1 MVQPSMSMLATM
13 PALLCRRRARKGAL
27 GALLGISLIA
37 VLSGITG
44 AMSPAAYGKSA
55 KEVFAEVSSGIVVVV
70 PMNLSGSKV
79 ALGSGVVVSKSHV
92 ATNCHVISGARQIA
106 VRQAA
111 DAHARVTHR
120 MMAKLTAQYPERD
133 LCLLFVAGLSNSP
146 ALVPVPLGSAR
157 DASIGDEV
165 YAIGAVQGLDLSLSR
180 GIVSRL
186 RSSDG
191 KNTAPVIQ
199 TDAAVLSGFSGGGLF
214 DRQGKLIGIMT
225 FKPSSSGAGGL
236 SRAIPVEWVN
246 ELTQTVEAPE
256 TRLAELRVLYN
267 DSLESRTREVGA
279 LRDRSKELVA
289 EIASAGLRIRLAQRD
304 IDERDVRLRD
314 LGARASMAEEVL
326 SAEQIVS
333 RQAREQVSLLNL
345 QIAALRQQLAR
356 IEAALEVSE
365 REAKEKG
372 IQIVNLSQRLNA
384 ALASKVQELASF
396 RSEFFGRLRKA
407 LGNRSDVRI
416 VGDRFVFQ
424 SEVLFPSGE
433 ATLQPGGRDQVD
445 KLAHTIKELSDKIP
459 TDINWV
465 LRVDGHTD
473 RIPISTPAYP
483 SNWELSTGRAAAVV
497 RYLIEQ
503 GVPAGRLAATGF
515 GEFQPIDPGNTIA
528 AFRRNRRIEFKLTQ
542 R

>member
-1 MVQPSMSMLATM
+1 MAVGRTRQHSGADIWPGFVDALA
-13 PALLCRRRARKGAL
+13 
-27 GALLGISLIA
+27 A
-37 VLSGITG
+37 VLIIVIFLL
-44 AMSPAAYGKSA
+44 M
-55 KEVFAEVSSGIVVVV
+55 VFTLAQYFLSEL
-70 PMNLSGSKV
+70 LSGRDRALDRLNQQV
-79 ALGSGVVVSKSHV
+79 AQLTEMLSLEQAEKSELKNSLSRLTLQLG
-92 ATNCHVISGARQIA
+92 T
-106 VRQAA
+106 
-111 DAHARVTHR
+111 
-120 MMAKLTAQYPERD
+120 LTAERDRLSSQLAVLLPERD
-133 LCLLFVAGLSNSP
+133 MLTNRVA
-146 ALVPVPLGSAR
+146 ALTSER
-157 DASIGDEV
+157 DALKAASTKSAAELEDA
-165 YAIGAVQGLDLSLSR
+165 YKTIGADREKIEIQ
-180 GIVSRL
+180 L
-186 RSSDG
+186 RSIASLERDI
-191 KNTAPVIQ
+191 AALREVR
-199 TDAAVLSGFSGGGLF
+199 DALEKKVAALDDSL
-214 DRQGKLIGIMT
+214 Q
-225 FKPSSSGAGGL
+225 AQ
-236 SRAIPVEWVN
+236 SREVAALDDSLQAQSREVAA
-246 ELTQTVEAPE
+246 LK
-256 TRLAELRVLYN
+256 

-289 EIASAGLRIRLAQRD
+289 EIASAEERTRLAQRD

-424 SEVLFPSGE
+424 SEVLFPSGA
-433 ATLQPGGRDQVD
+433 ATLQPGGRNQIN
-445 KLAHTIKELSDKIP
+445 KLAQTIKELSDKIP

-483 SNWELSTGRAAAVV
+483 SNWELSTGRAVAVV
-497 RYLIEQ
+497 KYLIER

>member
-1 MVQPSMSMLATM
+1 M
-13 PALLCRRRARKGAL
+13 ARSS
-27 GALLGISLIA
+27 GISLIA

-70 PMNLSGSKV
+70 PMNLSGSEV

-146 ALVPVPLGSAR
+146 AL
-157 DASIGDEV
+157 
-165 YAIGAVQGLDLSLSR
+165 
-180 GIVSRL
+180 
-186 RSSDG
+186 
-191 KNTAPVIQ
+191 
-199 TDAAVLSGFSGGGLF
+199 
-214 DRQGKLIGIMT
+214 
-225 FKPSSSGAGGL
+225 SGAGGL

-267 DSLESRTREVGA
+267 Q
-279 LRDRSKELVA
+279 
-289 EIASAGLRIRLAQRD
+289 AGEA
-304 IDERDVRLRD
+304 
-314 LGARASMAEEVL
+314 L
-326 SAEQIVS
+326 SAEQTIT
-333 RQAREQVSLLNL
+333 RRAREQLRLRNL
-345 QIAALRQQLAR
+345 QIAALHRRHQQLAR
-356 IEAALEVSE
+356 IETALEVAE
-365 REAKEKG
+365 REAGENG

-384 ALASKVQELASF
+384 ALAGKVQELASF
-396 RSEFFGRLRKA
+396 RSEFFGRLRQA

-424 SEVLFPSGE
+424 SEVLFPSGA
-433 ATLQPGGRDQVD
+433 ATLQPGGRDQID
-445 KLAHTIKELSDKIP
+445 KLAQAIKELSDKIP

-473 RIPISTPAYP
+473 RIPISTLAYP

-497 RYLIEQ
+497 KYLIEQ
-503 GVPAGRLAATGF
+503 GVPAARLAATGF

-528 AFRRNRRIEFKLTQ
+528 AFRRNRRIEFKLTL

>member
-1 MVQPSMSMLATM
+1 MAVGRTRQHSGADIWPGFVDALA
-13 PALLCRRRARKGAL
+13 
-27 GALLGISLIA
+27 A
-37 VLSGITG
+37 VLIIVIFLL
-44 AMSPAAYGKSA
+44 M
-55 KEVFAEVSSGIVVVV
+55 VFTLAQYFLSEI
-70 PMNLSGSKV
+70 LSGRDRALDRLNQQV
-79 ALGSGVVVSKSHV
+79 AQLTEMLSLEQAETSELKNSLSRLTLQLG
-92 ATNCHVISGARQIA
+92 T
-106 VRQAA
+106 
-111 DAHARVTHR
+111 
-120 MMAKLTAQYPERD
+120 LTAERDRLTLQLGTLTAERDRLSSQLAVLLPERD
-133 LCLLFVAGLSNSP
+133 MLTNRVA
-146 ALVPVPLGSAR
+146 ALTSER
-157 DASIGDEV
+157 DALKVASTRSAAELEDAYKTISADREK
-165 YAIGAVQGLDLSLSR
+165 IELQ
-180 GIVSRL
+180 L
-186 RSSDG
+186 RSIASIERDI
-191 KNTAPVIQ
+191 AALREVR
-199 TDAAVLSGFSGGGLF
+199 DALEKKVAALDDSL
-214 DRQGKLIGIMT
+214 Q
-225 FKPSSSGAGGL
+225 AQ
-236 SRAIPVEWVN
+236 SREVAA
-246 ELTQTVEAPE
+246 LK
-256 TRLAELRVLYN
+256 

-289 EIASAGLRIRLAQRD
+289 EIASAEERTRLAQRD

-314 LGARASMAEEVL
+314 LGARASMAEEAL

-372 IQIVNLSQRLNA
+372 VQIVNLSQRLNA

-424 SEVLFPSGE
+424 SEVLFPSGA
-433 ATLQPGGRDQVD
+433 ATLQPGGRNQID
-445 KLAHTIKELSDKIP
+445 KLAQTIKELSVKIP

-483 SNWELSTGRAAAVV
+483 SNWELSTGRAVAVV
-497 RYLIEQ
+497 KYLIKR

-515 GEFQPIDPGNTIA
+515 GEFQPIDLGNTIA

>member
-1 MVQPSMSMLATM
+1 MAVGRTRQHSGADIWPGFVDALA
-13 PALLCRRRARKGAL
+13 
-27 GALLGISLIA
+27 A
-37 VLSGITG
+37 VLIIVIFLL
-44 AMSPAAYGKSA
+44 M
-55 KEVFAEVSSGIVVVV
+55 VFTLAQYFLSEI
-70 PMNLSGSKV
+70 LSGRDRALDRLNQQV
-79 ALGSGVVVSKSHV
+79 AQLTEMLSLEQAEKSELKNSLFRLTLQLG
-92 ATNCHVISGARQIA
+92 T
-106 VRQAA
+106 
-111 DAHARVTHR
+111 
-120 MMAKLTAQYPERD
+120 LTAERDRLSSQLAILLPERD
-133 LCLLFVAGLSNSP
+133 TLTNRVA
-146 ALVPVPLGSAR
+146 ALTSER
-157 DASIGDEV
+157 DALKAASTRSAAELEDAYKTISADREK
-165 YAIGAVQGLDLSLSR
+165 IEIQ
-180 GIVSRL
+180 L
-186 RSSDG
+186 RSIASLERDI
-191 KNTAPVIQ
+191 AALREVR
-199 TDAAVLSGFSGGGLF
+199 DALEKKVAALDDSL
-214 DRQGKLIGIMT
+214 Q
-225 FKPSSSGAGGL
+225 AQ
-236 SRAIPVEWVN
+236 SREVAA
-246 ELTQTVEAPE
+246 LK
-256 TRLAELRVLYN
+256 

-289 EIASAGLRIRLAQRD
+289 EIASAEERTRLAQRD

-333 RQAREQVSLLNL
+333 RQAREQVQLLNL

-433 ATLQPGGRDQVD
+433 ATLQPGGRDQID
-445 KLAHTIKELSDKIP
+445 KLAQTIKEISDKIP

-497 RYLIEQ
+497 KYLIEQ

-515 GEFQPIDPGNTIA
+515 GEFQPIDTGSTIA
-528 AFRRNRRIEFKLTQ
+528 AFKRNRRIEFKLTL